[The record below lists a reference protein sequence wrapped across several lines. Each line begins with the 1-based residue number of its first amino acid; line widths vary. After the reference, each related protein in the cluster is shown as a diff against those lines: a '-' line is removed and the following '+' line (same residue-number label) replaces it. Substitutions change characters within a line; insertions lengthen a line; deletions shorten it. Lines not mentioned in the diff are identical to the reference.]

1 MARKSTGTAA
11 KRTTS
16 GGVSAKAR
24 ATHGGG
30 KGLKSGSFPVFDA
43 RSARSALRL
52 RGHAKGAGR
61 RTVLNKVSRFASKT
75 NNATLKAQVKRAR
88 AADKKR

>member
-1 MARKSTGTAA
+1 MARKSTTA
-11 KRTTS
+11 KRTKS
-16 GGVSAKAR
+16 GAPSAKAR

-30 KGLKSGSFPVFDA
+30 KGLKKGGFPVFDA
-43 RSARSALRL
+43 RSARSARPAWPRQGNL
-52 RGHAKGAGR
+52 GR
-61 RTVLNKVSRFASKT
+61 KTVLNKVSRFASKT